1 MRKGYQALCNFI
13 NGKSVSLIGAG
24 VSNVP
29 LVAYLY
35 ECGAKSVTVR
45 DLKKTESDPEIL
57 TVLENGGAVVLGEN
71 YLENMEDDVI
81 IRSPG
86 IRPDL
91 PQFLKAVEHGSYL
104 TCETELFLQFVSC
117 KTVAIT
123 GSDGKT
129 TTTTLTAK
137 MLEQNGYR
145 VFLGGNIGKSML
157 PQLKEIN
164 ERNCISVM
172 ELSSFQ
178 LMNCRFSPDICVITN
193 LSENHLDWHRGM
205 DEYLDAKKNIL
216 NHQNST
222 GRAVLNLDNE
232 HTAVCKTNGTC
243 CYFTYSPECAKQ
255 VNESVFCDGSKIYY
269 RKDGCEQFILS
280 TEDIILPGKHNV
292 ENFMAAIAAVKELV
306 DAEDIL
312 QIAKTFG
319 GVEHRIELCRIL
331 DGVKYY
337 NSSIDSSPSRS
348 TACLHAFQK
357 KIIMI
362 AGGYDKNLDYTALG
376 DEICKH
382 VKVLILCGATSA
394 KIKKAVLG
402 SELYSSEA
410 IKIIES
416 PDFDSTAKIAKDNA
430 THGDIV
436 VLSPASASFDE
447 FSGYEERGDRFV
459 EFVRAIQMENERES
473 QEKAGDVCVEADSLE
488 TRECVKPSYESENRL
503 GELE

>member
-1 MRKGYQALCNFI
+1 MKKGYHAFCNYI
-13 NGKSVSLIGAG
+13 YGKTVSLIGAG

-45 DLKKTESDPEIL
+45 DLKKTEKDQEIQ
-57 TVLENGGAVVLGEN
+57 TVLQNEGKVVLGEK
-71 YLENMEDDVI
+71 YLESIEDDII

-91 PQFLKAVEHGSYL
+91 PQFLKAIENGSRL
-104 TCETELFLQFVSC
+104 TCETELFLEFVPC

-137 MLEQNGYR
+137 ILEQSGYR

-157 PQLKEIN
+157 PQLKEIGS
-164 ERNCISVM
+164 ENCISVM

-178 LMNCRFSPDICVITN
+178 LMHCKFSPDIAIITN
-193 LSENHLDWHRGM
+193 LSENHLDWHKGM

-216 NHQNST
+216 KHQAKDS
-222 GRAVLNLDNE
+222 RSVLNLDNI
-232 HTAVCKTNGTC
+232 HTAACETNGNC
-243 CYFTYSPECAKQ
+243 CYFTYSLEKAKK
-255 VNESVFCDGSKIYY
+255 VSEAIYCDGKTIFH
-269 RKDGCEQFILS
+269 RKDENASPILS
-280 TEDIILPGKHNV
+280 TSDILLPGRHNV
-292 ENFMAAIAAVKELV
+292 ENYMAAIAAVKDLV
-306 DAEDIL
+306 NVKDVL
-312 QIAKTFG
+312 HIAKTFG

-348 TACLHAFQK
+348 TACLRAFREK
-357 KIIMI
+357 VIMI

-376 DEICKH
+376 DEICRH
-382 VKVLILCGATSA
+382 VKVLILCGATSD
-394 KIKKAVLG
+394 KIKTAVLG
-402 SELYSSEA
+402 SKLFDPDL

-416 PDFDSTAKIAKDNA
+416 PDFDSTAKIAKENA
-430 THGDIV
+430 VNGDCVI
-436 VLSPASASFDE
+436 LSPASASFDLFKNFE
-447 FSGYEERGDRFV
+447 VRGQRFKTLV
-459 EFVRAIQMENERES
+459 
-473 QEKAGDVCVEADSLE
+473 
-488 TRECVKPSYESENRL
+488 SEL
-503 GELE
+503 

>member
-1 MRKGYQALCNFI
+1 MRRGYQALCDFI

-29 LVAYLY
+29 LVAYLH

-45 DLKKTESDPEIL
+45 DLKKTKSDPEIL
-57 TVLENGGAVVLGEN
+57 TVLENGGAVVLGED
-71 YLENMEDDVI
+71 YLENMEDDII

-91 PQFLKAVEHGSYL
+91 PKFLSAVERGSYL
-104 TCETELFLQFVSC
+104 TCETELFLQFVPC

-129 TTTTLTAK
+129 TTTTLVAK
-137 MLEQNGYR
+137 MLEQNGFR

-157 PQLKEIN
+157 PQLKEID

-178 LMNCRFSPDICVITN
+178 LMNCRFSPDISVITN
-193 LSENHLDWHRGM
+193 LSENHLDWHKGM
-205 DEYLDAKKNIL
+205 EEYLEAKKNIL
-216 NHQNST
+216 NHQNSVS
-222 GRAVLNLDNE
+222 RAVLNLDNE
-232 HTAVCKTNGTC
+232 HTAVCQTNGTC
-243 CYFTYSPECAKQ
+243 CYFTCFADRAKQ
-255 VNESVFCDGSKIYY
+255 VREAVYCDGSKIYY
-269 RKDGCEQFILS
+269 RKDSCEQFIIS
-280 TEDIILPGKHNV
+280 TDDILLPGKHNV
-292 ENFMAAIAAVKELV
+292 ENYMAAISAVKELV

-319 GVEHRIELCRIL
+319 GVEHRIELCRVL

-348 TACLHAFQK
+348 TACLRAFQK

-382 VKVLILCGATSA
+382 VKVLILCGATSS

-402 SELYSSEA
+402 SELYNAET

-416 PDFDSTAKIAKDNA
+416 PDFDSTAKIAKENA
-430 THGDIV
+430 KSGDIV
-436 VLSPASASFDE
+436 VLSPASASFDLFKNFE
-447 FSGYEERGDRFV
+447 VRGKRF
-459 EFVRAIQMENERES
+459 
-473 QEKAGDVCVEADSLE
+473 KALV
-488 TRECVKPSYESENRL
+488 SEL
-503 GELE
+503 